1 LRSLNGDVAY
11 PLVLEPTKSFSS
23 SSEVQKTE
31 DVSSG
36 DGTEQNVAV
45 DVKTGLLEGSKAEH
59 YRIFVDDDPDT
70 VFEINSI
77 SGSTI
82 TVNQDVSDVFS
93 SGDDLG
99 IEDSSANGQF
109 TVSSVSGS
117 DITVNESVDSKA
129 SDGVV
134 NKNNE
139 ITQEFYSTDST
150 GDGNIDSD
158 GPKDNELDISPFVDD
173 PGWYRLK
180 LVPDKPTFTKARV
193 YLDHHKDTK

>member
-1 LRSLNGDVAY
+1 
-11 PLVLEPTKSFSS
+11 
-23 SSEVQKTE
+23 
-31 DVSSG
+31 
-36 DGTEQNVAV
+36 VAV

-59 YRIFVDDDPDT
+59 YRIFIDDDPDT

-77 SGSTI
+77 SGNTI
-82 TVNQDVSDVFS
+82 TVNQDVSGVFS
-93 SGDDLG
+93 SGDDLA
-99 IEDSSANGQF
+99 IEASSANGQF

-117 DITVNESVDSKA
+117 DITVNESVDNSA

-139 ITQEFYSTDST
+139 ITEEFYGTDST